1 MKKVILPALLL
12 IFLLASCS
20 KSASNTKVVKPKY
33 HHTWYKNHV
42 YKKKWQVGR
51 IKFQP
56 EKQGVKKVRMKG

>member
-1 MKKVILPALLL
+1 MKKVILAALLL
-12 IFLLASCS
+12 IFLLSACS

-33 HHTWYKNHV
+33 HHSWYKNHV